1 MAGWHSS
8 SRTPNALGAAFLFFL
23 MMLMPQG
30 VLEVETLS
38 SGVGGGRESQ
48 GELGAQRGAATTL
61 GHRHLYITF
70 THWGLLQKGNQDAE
84 G

>member
-1 MAGWHSS
+1 M
-8 SRTPNALGAAFLFFL
+8 
-23 MMLMPQG
+23 
-30 VLEVETLS
+30 ETLS

-84 G
+84 GRWEIILSKQRRPKS